1 MIEYSPRSKRP
12 HRLVAQDEALS
23 RPKPGFEFP
32 WGHTQVT
39 VPLPGTVTFLRSL
52 MPTSTSSRGFIIALT
67 ATIIWSTTGP
77 FISYLVTTYG
87 LPSLVLAFWR
97 DLFVAFG
104 MLVGLL
110 VFSPSHLLLERRH
123 WGFMLWYGVSL
134 AVFNSMWTFSVQYNG
149 AAVATV
155 LAFSSPALTAI
166 LSRIVFKETFN
177 TWKIISIALSFAG
190 TILVS
195 GAADPTAWSLN
206 PLGII
211 FGLLTG
217 LMFAVYNLQGKA
229 AGDRNLDSWTALLY
243 SFAIATFFLFFFN
256 LASDLFITNTPA
268 LSNLFWLGNSLP
280 GWGLLFFLGV
290 APTLGGFGLYTLS
303 MRHLSPTVANLVAT
317 LEPVFTAVWAYL
329 FLSEVLSGVQLG
341 GSLLLLFGVILLR
354 MTDRS

>member
-1 MIEYSPRSKRP
+1 M
-12 HRLVAQDEALS
+12 
-23 RPKPGFEFP
+23 
-32 WGHTQVT
+32 
-39 VPLPGTVTFLRSL
+39 
-52 MPTSTSSRGFIIALT
+52 TSTTSSRGFIIALI

-77 FISYLVTTYG
+77 LISYLVTTYG

-110 VFSPSHLLLERRH
+110 VFSRERLVLERRH
-123 WGFMLWYGVSL
+123 WGFMVWYGVSL

-155 LAFSSPALTAI
+155 LAFSSPAMTAI
-166 LSRIVFKETFN
+166 LSYFIFKERFN
-177 TWKIISIALSFAG
+177 GIKIISIALSFVG
-190 TILVS
+190 TILVA
-195 GAADPTAWSLN
+195 GAADPAAWKLN

-217 LMFAVYNLQGKA
+217 LMFAIYNLQGKA
-229 AGDRNLDSWTALLY
+229 AADRHLDSWTALLY
-243 SFAIATFFLFFFN
+243 SFASATFFLFFFN
-256 LASDLFITNTPA
+256 LGSDLFITQDPA
-268 LSNLFWLGNSLP
+268 LSNLMWLGNSIP

-303 MRHLSPTVANLVAT
+303 IRYLSPTISNLVAT

-329 FLSEVLSGVQLG
+329 FLSEMMTGVQLG
-341 GSLLLLFGVILLR
+341 GSLLLLLGVILLR
-354 MTDRS
+354 VADRN